1 MKAMTDDCAQEGA
14 AGWRKASAE
23 VRLLPPGGGAIPRPS
38 CDPVT
43 VGDESGGLEPVPG
56 EGVSAVSAAP
66 GARQA
71 GRRIAR
77 RRKAGAA

>member
-14 AGWRKASAE
+14 AGRRKASAE
-23 VRLLPPGGGAIPRPS
+23 ARLLPPGGAIPRPS

-43 VGDESGGLEPVPG
+43 VGDESGGLEAVPG